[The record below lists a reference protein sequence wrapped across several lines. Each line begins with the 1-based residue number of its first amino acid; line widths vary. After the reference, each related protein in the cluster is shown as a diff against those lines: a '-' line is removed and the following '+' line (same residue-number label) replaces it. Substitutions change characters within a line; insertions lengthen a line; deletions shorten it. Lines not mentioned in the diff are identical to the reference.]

1 MEGNSIERNL
11 GLLLHRFIIQH
22 FFVWLLSVGSSHASR
37 PDEGVLQALSNYLF
51 LHGVCY
57 LNVLVLMMVGGREN
71 MKVIKEQY
79 AAVLIISERK
89 KKRS

>member
-1 MEGNSIERNL
+1 MEGNAIERNL

-22 FFVWLLSVGSSHASR
+22 SCLWLLSVGSSRASGHG
-37 PDEGVLQALSNYLF
+37 EGIVQALSNNLF

-57 LNVLVLMMVGGREN
+57 LNGLVLMMVGGREN